1 MKISNEAKAFE
12 EKAKREKMKANLK
25 NIFRDCYPELVDGNG
40 NIKYPIKDSLLRKT
54 PLLHDIDVI
63 LERPKLHRVFM
74 KNPQAFEDLMQIW
87 EFACNCL
94 ELPKTFKPEE
104 LYAGLQYSE
113 DAEEVSFV
121 SDIV

>member
-1 MKISNEAKAFE
+1 MKISDEAKAFE
-12 EKAKREKMKANLK
+12 EKSKREQMKVDLK
-25 NIFRDCYPELVDGNG
+25 KIFRDCYPELVDGNG
-40 NIKYPIKDSLLRKT
+40 NIKYPIKDSILRKT

-63 LERPKLHRVFM
+63 PERPKLHRVFM
-74 KNPQAFEDLMQIW
+74 KNSHAFEDLLQIW

-94 ELPKTFKPEE
+94 ELPRTFKLEE

-113 DAEEVSFV
+113 DEEEVTYV